1 MGNAIT
7 RAIVAIVVALGVFGI
22 VARTEREQAHADHAC
37 SYPGFNFDTYE
48 ARYHVATYTLAI
60 EAVTRGVAIPAPFAV
75 GGETETVDL
84 TYQGLKS
91 GPRGARQPENKAL
104 TIPPT
109 IMKSIA
115 WIEANWQNASSSV
128 PWGGVGPTIR
138 SHDCGFGLGQVT
150 SGMSNPTGNATAKQA
165 LVGTH
170 FLFNLAESVRILASK
185 WNQAP
190 EMRPI
195 AGDGNPAYLEN
206 WYFAIWSYNGFA
218 STNHPLFNI
227 DEEFSWIEH
236 PENPWRDPLRGEVF
250 HCWDPEAPNYASGFG
265 YGDYTY
271 PERVYGC
278 MRYPPRYRPQ
288 EGDPFLAYVGGS
300 GVQSLGTA
308 TPTATIN
315 PNATATATPSET
327 TTPPGGYDPNKV
339 PPPPPKESG
348 DGGPPGG
355 AVAAQSLPEWLDPD
369 EEGRIRMW
377 APVEFTMPDLSIP
390 EVGEAFLPQNFIDC
404 QQRGFQDGCP
414 QMDYPTALPGLGIE
428 PHTDPTPPFDVE
440 WLTQLLGAPRLT
452 VSGPREIDV
461 IVNED
466 GSESGGTVIAVN
478 EGTFVAPFRVWTS
491 HPWIVVRHPQDQ
503 ASRRLHGSVAIGRG
517 TEVVLVR
524 EPLQTANGYDSVLY
538 ITADGA
544 KAPTGSST
552 GTVVIT
558 PLLGGGEPVTIHV
571 RLENA
576 YVPTDST
583 PDPGGGG
590 PDPYPYRAIIP
601 AISAT
606 HPEGVP

>member
-1 MGNAIT
+1 MGKAIS
-7 RAIVAIVVALGVFGI
+7 RATLAVIVALGVFGI
-22 VARTEREQAHADHAC
+22 ISRAEQQHARADHAC
-37 SYPGFNFDTYE
+37 AFPGFNFDTYE
-48 ARYHVATYTLAI
+48 ARYNVLTYTLAI
-60 EAVTRGVAIPAPFAV
+60 EAVTSGVAVPSPFSV
-75 GGETETVDL
+75 GGETVDL

-91 GPRGARQPENKAL
+91 GPRDARLPEDTSL
-104 TIPPT
+104 RIPPT

-115 WIEANWQNASSSV
+115 WIEANWQNASPTV

-138 SHDCGFGLGQVT
+138 SHDCGYGLGQVT

-190 EMRPI
+190 EQRPI
-195 AGDGNPAYLEN
+195 AGDGNPAFVEN

-218 STNHPLFNI
+218 SVNHPLFNI
-227 DEEFSWIEH
+227 DEEFAWIEH
-236 PENPWRDPLRGEVF
+236 PEHPWRDPLRGEVF
-250 HCWDPEAPNYASGFG
+250 HCWDPDAPNYASGFG

-278 MRYPPRYRPQ
+278 MRYPPRYTPQ
-288 EGDPFLAYVGGS
+288 EGDPFLEYAGGT
-300 GVQSLGTA
+300 GVQSLGTV
-308 TPTATIN
+308 TPTATAD
-315 PNATATATPSET
+315 PNATPTATPSET

-339 PPPPPKESG
+339 PPPPPPKESG
-348 DGGPPGG
+348 NGGSSGG
-355 AVAAQSLPEWLDPD
+355 AVVAQSLPDWLDPD

-377 APVEFTMPDLSIP
+377 APIEFTMPDLSIP
-390 EVGEAFLPQNFIDC
+390 EIGQAFLPQNFIDC
-404 QQRGFQDGCP
+404 QARGYEDGCP
-414 QMDYPTALPGLGIE
+414 GMDYPTSLPDLGIE
-428 PHTDPTPPFDVE
+428 PHVDPTPPFDRT
-440 WLTQLLGAPRLT
+440 LLAQLLGAPSLSI
-452 VSGPREIDV
+452 SGPREIDV

-478 EGTFVAPFRVWTS
+478 EGTFVAPFRIWSS
-491 HPWIVVRHPQDQ
+491 HPWIIVRHPPDPS
-503 ASRRLHGSVAIGRG
+503 SRRLQGSVAIGRE
-517 TEVVLVR
+517 TQVVLSR

-538 ITADGA
+538 ITADGS

-552 GTVVIT
+552 GTIVIT
-558 PLLGGGEPVTIHV
+558 PLFGSGQPVTITV

-576 YVPTDST
+576 YVPTDPT
-583 PDPGGGG
+583 PDPGGSG

-606 HPEGVP
+606 Q